1 VLQDEQHI
9 IDRSCAPF
17 NSIARASSQ
26 YAKTV
31 ARCITTVLYHD
42 ANQVDDDSWLF
53 VEDELFEPKEMAGLG
68 WAMSLL
74 HRGYKVV
81 VRYAG
86 EVVDGEG

>member
-1 VLQDEQHI
+1 MQQ
-9 IDRSCAPF
+9 
-17 NSIARASSQ
+17 
-26 YAKTV
+26 
-31 ARCITTVLYHD
+31 
-42 ANQVDDDSWLF
+42 QVDDDSWLF

-86 EVVDGEG
+86 EVVDGEGKL